1 MKHYWTK
8 YFFFLFVSLIETLAS
23 IYMRISSHKIEV
35 RYLSP
40 ICQTWRI
47 LCLKTRICNQGLN
60 LVMFGETGKT
70 KTVYSRFDYCS
81 KELFFWTLECMEEVG
96 YYGMYAFYCYN
107 IGPLNPYTQSKSVI
121 NGVINWTL
129 NSDTIFDL
137 YMGLYFCLM
146 KFATSLGRD

>member
-1 MKHYWTK
+1 MP
-8 YFFFLFVSLIETLAS
+8 S
-23 IYMRISSHKIEV
+23 
-35 RYLSP
+35 
-40 ICQTWRI
+40 WRI

-146 KFATSLGRD
+146 KLLPPYSLPLQGNVKVEKIKIKFLIFFFVFFANTSK